1 MTNTMH
7 FKVFDKNR
15 VLAVVKWAEVRM
27 PTYYL
32 FCHKVHLPS
41 VLIIAQAGGAN
52 NRKEGGEGVEDKEK
66 KAITVEVDV
75 QGLDE
80 AIEKVNQLKT
90 LLLEVQVIADSLF
103 TKAEN

>member
-1 MTNTMH
+1 M
-7 FKVFDKNR
+7 
-15 VLAVVKWAEVRM
+15 
-27 PTYYL
+27 
-32 FCHKVHLPS
+32 
-41 VLIIAQAGGAN
+41 
-52 NRKEGGEGVEDKEK
+52 EDEKK